1 MKMQPGCPVGIQG
14 GTPRYALVLQWGP
27 GVIWDEFWV
36 IFEGPRRPLWDLL
49 ATSFQLNLDPAGQR
63 NPKKTP
69 KVLTARRIGFHEAS
83 QRASLWPQTFILC

>member
-1 MKMQPGCPVGIQG
+1 MKLEPGCPVGIQG
-14 GTPRYALVLQWGP
+14 CTPRYALVLQWGP

-36 IFEGPRRPLWDLL
+36 IFEGPRRSLWHLL

-63 NPKKTP
+63 KLKKTP

-83 QRASLWPQTFILC
+83 QRA